1 MKKKI
6 LAIVMTLA
14 FFISAMQGAIQ
25 VKAGEED
32 PTKPVWYYLPGI
44 NPIKWPWQSA
54 YDELYIHYKF
64 KGNSHP
70 NWVKYEES
78 MWNNET
84 NVRIAGNFKYF
95 ILSETEKTA
104 ALWGVL
110 KQKKKIVIPEYIDG
124 YKIIGI
130 GADTFYEQDVLE
142 KSDGKYYDGSG
153 HVVIGDSQNQGK
165 NSVEEIVL
173 PKGIK
178 YIGGAAFYGCKTLK
192 KINLDL
198 VEKRIDEAAFFKCI
212 SLKKIYIPENVIIE
226 NKAFWGCISL
236 MQVTLA
242 PGVLTHNNC
251 FGGGYK
257 IPKIICQS
265 QKVYYAAFD
274 EHVIETELEKPNDE
288 TEVVNWVFDS
298 PKGQWFDLRSTM
310 TTMIIRAK
318 SVRVKKNVPAL
329 YYYTDEEWK
338 DWKHAAQ
345 ENTVVEK
352 KLIIEGKQTKIKN
365 WPKMSEMEDL
375 VLSTVPKA
383 KCISWAKKLHVTYQ
397 TTAITKQAKK
407 VIKKGRKVTW
417 KKASATIKKYTYGKN
432 KKWKK
437 KTKKGKVTYRIYGK
451 KTKSAKY
458 IYVKQTKK
466 TQAQV
471 PYKYVKVKAEAVIE

>member
-1 MKKKI
+1 M
-6 LAIVMTLA
+6 
-14 FFISAMQGAIQ
+14 
-25 VKAGEED
+25 
-32 PTKPVWYYLPGI
+32 
-44 NPIKWPWQSA
+44 
-54 YDELYIHYKF
+54 
-64 KGNSHP
+64 
-70 NWVKYEES
+70 
-78 MWNNET
+78 
-84 NVRIAGNFKYF
+84 
-95 ILSETEKTA
+95 
-104 ALWGVL
+104 
-110 KQKKKIVIPEYIDG
+110 IPEYIEG
-124 YKIIGI
+124 YKIIGV
-130 GADTFYEQDVLE
+130 GADTFYEEDILQ
-142 KSDGKYYDGSG
+142 KSDAKCYSQLG
-153 HVVIGDSQNQGK
+153 HIVADK
-165 NSVEEIVL
+165 VEKVVL
-173 PKGIK
+173 PKGII
-178 YIGGAAFYGCKTLK
+178 YIGKAAFCNCSKLK
-192 KINLDL
+192 EINLD
-198 VEKRIDEAAFFKCI
+198 VVGKRIDKGAFKKCTA
-212 SLKKIYIPENVIIE
+212 LRKVKVPENVIIE
-226 NKAFWGCISL
+226 NEAFWGCTSL

-365 WPKMSEMEDL
+365 WPKMSEMGDL

-397 TTAITKQAKK
+397 TTAVTKQAKK
-407 VIKKGRKVTW
+407 VTKKGKKVTW

-432 KKWKK
+432 KKWKR
-437 KTKKGKVTYRIYGK
+437 KTKKGKVIYRIYGK
-451 KTKSAKY
+451 KTKSVKY
-458 IYVKQTKK
+458 TYVKQIKK

>member
-1 MKKKI
+1 MKKRI
-6 LAIVMTLA
+6 LAVFMASL
-14 FFISAMQGAIQ
+14 FLVGMQVSASKSAGA
-25 VKAGEED
+25 D
-32 PTKPVWYYLPGI
+32 PQ
-44 NPIKWPWQSA
+44 PWKSA
-54 YDELYIHYKF
+54 YDLQWENGF
-64 KGNSHP
+64 KDP
-70 NWVKYEES
+70 RWVNWGPKS
-78 MWNNET
+78 FWADLT
-84 NVRIAGNFKYF
+84 NVRISGNFKYY
-95 ILSETEKTA
+95 ILSETQKTA
-104 ALWGVL
+104 VLWEIL
-110 KQKKKIVIPEYIDG
+110 KPKKKIVIPEYIDG

-192 KINLDL
+192 KINLDV

-265 QKVYYAAFD
+265 QKVYFAAFD
-274 EHVIETELEKPNDE
+274 ENVIKTESEKPKDE

-383 KCISWAKKLHVTYQ
+383 KSISWAKKLHVTYQ

-458 IYVKQTKK
+458 TYVKQTKK

>member
-1 MKKKI
+1 MKKRI
-6 LAIVMTLA
+6 LAVFMASLFLVGMQVSTSK
-14 FFISAMQGAIQ
+14 SASA
-25 VKAGEED
+25 D
-32 PTKPVWYYLPGI
+32 PQ
-44 NPIKWPWQSA
+44 PWKSA
-54 YDELYIHYKF
+54 YDLRWENRF
-64 KGNSHP
+64 DDP
-70 NWVKYEES
+70 NWVNWGPKSFWEDL
-78 MWNNET
+78 T
-84 NVRIAGNFKYF
+84 NVRISGNYKYRV
-95 ILSETEKTA
+95 LSEEQKTA
-104 ALWGVL
+104 TFWGVL
-110 KQKKKIVIPEYIDG
+110 NEQKKIVIPEYIEG
-124 YKIIGI
+124 YKIIGV
-130 GADTFYEQDVLE
+130 GADTFYEEDILQ
-142 KSDGKYYDGSG
+142 KSDAKCYSQLG
-153 HVVIGDSQNQGK
+153 HIVADK
-165 NSVEEIVL
+165 VEKVVL
-173 PKGIK
+173 PKGII
-178 YIGGAAFYGCKTLK
+178 YIGKAAFCNCSKLK
-192 KINLDL
+192 EINLD
-198 VEKRIDEAAFFKCI
+198 VVGKRIDKGAFKKCTA
-212 SLKKIYIPENVIIE
+212 LRKVKVPENVIIE
-226 NKAFWGCISL
+226 NEAFWGCTSL

-265 QKVYYAAFD
+265 QKVYFAAFD
-274 EHVIETELEKPNDE
+274 ENVIKTESEKPKDE

-383 KCISWAKKLHVTYQ
+383 KSISWAKKLHVTYQ

-407 VIKKGRKVTW
+407 VTKKGKKVTW

-458 IYVKQTKK
+458 TYVKQTKK